1 MTSQRWNDA
10 PTNLQICAKL
20 EEQAVAVRAS
30 TPAARIPE
38 TRSDICPN
46 RAAFGCSLRVAV
58 ETEDFTAA
66 DNQAV
71 HSRGENFTA
80 AAKDFTAVLQMA
92 IYIKSTTYESYPE
105 DFTAPL

>member
-1 MTSQRWNDA
+1 M
-10 PTNLQICAKL
+10 NLQVGAKL
-20 EEQAVAVRAS
+20 EKRAVEVRAS
-30 TPAARIPE
+30 TPASGIPE

-46 RAAFGCSLRVAV
+46 RSASGWSLRVAV

-66 DNQAV
+66 ENEAV

-92 IYIKSTTYESYPE
+92 TYIKSTTYESYPE